1 MEAIVRIPETLSEA
15 VSQANEEM
23 QATLA
28 ALKMVP
34 DFMRLGNFPDH
45 CSGPVCWCRPR
56 IVIGVQ
62 GFVVFHKDLANGEFD
77 G

>member
-1 MEAIVRIPETLSEA
+1 MRIPETLNEA

-23 QATLA
+23 HATLA
-28 ALKMVP
+28 ALQMVP

-62 GFVVFHKDLANGEFD
+62 GFAVFHKDLANGEFD